1 MDELDLPAEAEFT
14 LLRKHLTRFKRRGKR
29 RYRGRI
35 AMTARVSV
43 LATGEEHFAA
53 VLDLSE
59 GGAGL
64 QLAQYV
70 EVGRQ
75 VIVRLR
81 GDAGAVFQVP
91 ASVAHTSQAGK
102 NWRIGCEFSESL
114 SADALD
120 ALL

>member
-1 MDELDLPAEAEFT
+1 MDELEMPAEAEFT

-43 LATGEEHFAA
+43 LLTGEEHVAV

-59 GGAGL
+59 GGTGL
-64 QLAQYV
+64 QLAHHV

-75 VIVRLR
+75 LIIRLS
-81 GDAGAVFQVP
+81 GDEGAVFQVP
-91 ASVAHTSQAGK
+91 ASVAHAAQAGK
-102 NWRIGCEFSESL
+102 NWRIGCEFSEPL
-114 SADALD
+114 SAEALD